1 MWSSKDPRRG
11 LKSFA
16 ALAEW
21 SDEAEATIAEFV
33 EQEVEGGGRDLYPQ
47 PSTHSTSGST
57 PDR

>member
-21 SDEAEATIAEFV
+21 SDEAEATLAELV
-33 EQEVEGGGRDLYPQ
+33 EQEVEGGWA
-47 PSTHSTSGST
+47 
-57 PDR
+57 